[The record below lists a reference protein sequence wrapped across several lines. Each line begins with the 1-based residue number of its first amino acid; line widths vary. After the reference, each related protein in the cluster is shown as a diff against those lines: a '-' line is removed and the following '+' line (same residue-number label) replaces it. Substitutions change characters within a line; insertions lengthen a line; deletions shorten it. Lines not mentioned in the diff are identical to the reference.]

1 MLGQE
6 IQEIKFLTGKRH
18 FFAFEED
25 LAGFRAD
32 IEIAD
37 DHAHLSVLVGH
48 FFIEQALVSSQLGAQ
63 VCHQHGA
70 AEGLHD
76 VVISPK
82 AQASHDVSVFGASG
96 SKDDGGIGAFT
107 ELSTQRETILSR
119 QHDVQN
125 DGIDFLFIHDLER
138 SGSVAGYKGLIPGTF
153 EEISFHVRDLWL
165 VFHYKYFCHFVLL
178 PSASG
183 ISKINFKP

>member
-6 IQEIKFLTGKRH
+6 IQEIKFFPCKRDL
-18 FFAFEED
+18 FAFEED
-25 LAGFRAD
+25 LASFRAD

-37 DHAHLSVLVGH
+37 DHTHLSVLVRH

-63 VCHQHGA
+63 VRHQHGA

-76 VVISPK
+76 VVISAK
-82 AQASHDVSVFGASG
+82 AEASHDVSVFGASG
-96 SKDDGGIGAFT
+96 GKDDGRVGAFA
-107 ELSTQRETILSR
+107 EFSAQRETILSR
-119 QHDVQN
+119 QHDVQD

-138 SGSVAGYKGLIPGTF
+138 SGSVAGNKGLISGTF
-153 EEISFHVRDLWL
+153 EEISFHVRNLWL